1 MNIPNMLSVFRIIL
15 IPFTAYYIIIDKL
28 TVGVILF
35 ALACLTDILDGYIA
49 RKYDLI
55 TDMGKILDPI
65 ADKGMQ
71 LTVLICM
78 ALKDYVPWTAVAHI
92 FLKELLMA
100 GGTASLYKK
109 HVVVGANWYG
119 KLSTVVTSVCVV
131 AILLFFEKLSP
142 ALLLVLQWLPAAAS
156 LFALIKYG
164 SLFVTIRKEE
174 EEA

>member
-1 MNIPNMLSVFRIIL
+1 MNIPNMLSVFRIVL
-15 IPFTAYYIIIDKL
+15 IPFTGYFVYTERLI
-28 TVGVILF
+28 TGVILF
-35 ALACLTDILDGYIA
+35 ALACGTDILDGYIA
-49 RKYDLI
+49 RKYDMI
-55 TDMGKILDPI
+55 TDLGKILDPI

-78 ALKDYVPWTAVAHI
+78 AIKSYFLWPAVMLI
-92 FLKELLMA
+92 FLKELIMA

-109 HVVVGANWYG
+109 HVIVAANWYG

-131 AILLFFEKLSP
+131 TILLFFEKLP
-142 ALLLVLQWLPAAAS
+142 APLLLILQWLPAITS

-164 SLFVTIRKEE
+164 SLFASIRKEE